1 MSELERRIKSFKLEP
16 QSKEQALANIKRLRK
31 DLNLE
36 NVHTDK
42 NRVSAILKKAGS
54 LTDELLAM
62 REQDRE

>member
-42 NRVSAILKKAGS
+42 NRVKAILKKAGS

>member
-36 NVHTDK
+36 NVHADK
-42 NRVSAILKKAGS
+42 NRVKAILKKAGS